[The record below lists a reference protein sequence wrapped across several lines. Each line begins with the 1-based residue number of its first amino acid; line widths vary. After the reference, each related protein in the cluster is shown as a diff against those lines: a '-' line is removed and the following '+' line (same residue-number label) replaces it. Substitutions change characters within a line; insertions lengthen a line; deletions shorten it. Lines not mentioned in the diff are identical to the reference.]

1 MPQTVRTVVIVGGG
15 TAGWITA
22 GIIAAKHKGDDNDC
36 IQVILVE
43 SPNIKPIG
51 VGEGTWPSMRITLQR
66 MGVSETDF
74 IRECAVS
81 YKQGSKFVDWVNG
94 GPGDFYYHPFTAPQ
108 GFSEGNLAPHWLRDK
123 HETSFS
129 QAVCYQEYI
138 CELGLAPK
146 DFSTPEF
153 SALANYAYHLDAG
166 TFSEFLKKHCVKN
179 LGIRHVLDDVTE
191 INAAENGDIAS
202 VSTKEHGELNGDL
215 FVDCTGFSSLLLGEH
230 FGIAHLDKSDILFVN
245 TAIAVQVPY
254 ESESSPIA
262 SATISTARDAGW
274 IWDIGLSSRRGVGYV
289 YSSDHTTDTAAEAQ
303 LLEYLR
309 HTAPKADELITRK
322 IAIRPGQREKFW
334 ERNCV
339 AVGLSAGFVEPLE
352 ASALVLVELSAQMIA
367 DHFPVTRAA
376 MDIIAD
382 RFNER
387 FQYRWNRVI
396 DFLKLHYVLSARAD
410 GEFWR
415 DNRRAETIPDS
426 LQELL
431 TLWKVQHPQHDEF
444 AQIQELFGESSYQYV
459 LYGMGFNTA
468 ASHLGSSDAAKEFA
482 TKQFKETERIRKK
495 LVSMLPSNRE
505 LLDKIS
511 GRFDGESKQEDGP
524 RAIQPVALDS
534 NTHQKT
540 RVITS
545 TGAEYGDNVCM
556 VSVVPGE
563 FRELAAHYPIFI
575 TKNANTGQFDLSA
588 IFGFEEGENLFLDG
602 NEWQAEY
609 IPLHIQRQ
617 PFLISFPSDAQNA
630 DSSSGVISVDMN
642 SPRVQEQK
650 GEALFLEQGVASDYL
665 ERQESL
671 LAELVAGTGASRDF
685 IAQLI
690 EIDLIE
696 AVGLRIQFA
705 DGQKFQFEALF
716 SVSEEKEQTI
726 PRSALR
732 AFHQNGYLE
741 LIHIMRASFAHMP
754 TLIRMKNKR
763 LMESSQT
770 FV

>member
-1 MPQTVRTVVIVGGG
+1 MTQTVRTVVIVGGG

-22 GIIAAKHKGDDNDC
+22 GIIAAKHKGDNDDC
-36 IQVILVE
+36 IQVVLVE
-43 SPNIKPIG
+43 SPDIKPIG
-51 VGEGTWPSMRITLQR
+51 VGEGTWPTMRVTLRR

-94 GPGDFYYHPFTAPQ
+94 EPGDFYYHPFTAPQ
-108 GFSEGNLAPHWLRDK
+108 GFLEGNLAPHWLHDNHAK
-123 HETSFS
+123 SFS
-129 QAVCYQEYI
+129 QAVCYQEYL

-146 DFSTPEF
+146 EFSTPEF

-166 TFSEFLKKHCVKN
+166 TFSEFLKKHCVEK

-202 VSTKEHGELNGDL
+202 VSTREHGELCGDL
-215 FVDCTGFSSLLLGEH
+215 FVDCTGFSSLLLGEY
-230 FGIAHLDKSDILFVN
+230 FGVSHLDKSDILFVN

-274 IWDIGLSSRRGVGYV
+274 IWDIGLSFRRGVGYA
-289 YSSDHTTDTAAEAQ
+289 YSSDHTTDEAAEAQ

-309 HTAPKADELITRK
+309 HTGSKADELATRK
-322 IAIRPGQREKFW
+322 IAIRPGHREKFW

-352 ASALVLVELSAQMIA
+352 ASALVLIEKSAQMIA
-367 DHFPVTRAA
+367 EHLPVTREA
-376 MDIIAD
+376 MNIVAKRFND
-382 RFNER
+382 RFR
-387 FQYRWNRVI
+387 YRWDRII
-396 DFLKLHYVLSARAD
+396 DFLKLHYVLSARSD
-410 GEFWR
+410 GEFWV

-431 TLWKVQHPQHDEF
+431 TLWKLQHPWQDDFVQAE
-444 AQIQELFGESSYQYV
+444 EVFGAASYQFV
-459 LYGMGFNTA
+459 LYGMGFKTV
-468 ASHLGSSDAAKEFA
+468 ASHLGTSDAAKEFA
-482 TKQFKETERIRKK
+482 TKQFKETERIRSK

-511 GRFDGESKQEDGP
+511 GRIGEESKREDGP
-524 RAIQPVALDS
+524 RAVQPVVLDS

-545 TGAEYGDNVCM
+545 TGAEYGDDVCM

-575 TKNANTGQFDLSA
+575 TKNAKTGQFDLSA

-617 PFLISFPSDAQNA
+617 PFLISFPTDAQNA
-630 DSSSGVISVDMN
+630 DSSSPVFSVDMN

-650 GEALFLEQGVASDYL
+650 GEALFLEHGEASDYL
-665 ERQESL
+665 KKQESL
-671 LAELVAGTGASRDF
+671 LAELVAGTRASRDF
-685 IAQLI
+685 IAHLE
-690 EIDLIE
+690 EIDLIG

-705 DGQKFQFEALF
+705 DGRKCQFEALY

-732 AFHQNGYLE
+732 AFHYNGYLE

-754 TLIRMKNKR
+754 ALIRMKNKR
-763 LMESSQT
+763 LSEYSQT
-770 FV
+770 LV